1 MIKKKTKKEEEEKK
15 IYRCNTP
22 GESRKATTMKVIS
35 FFLIALTVCDDATS
49 KLGIRDAHK
58 IKRHLRYLVLERRAD
73 KFKKRKR
80 TTLDSTVQVGILL
93 LLPYLSS

>member
-1 MIKKKTKKEEEEKK
+1 MIKKKKKKEEEEEKK

-22 GESRKATTMKVIS
+22 GESRKAKTMKVIS
-35 FFLIALTVCDDATS
+35 FVLIALTICDDATS

-80 TTLDSTVQVGILL
+80 TTLDSTA
-93 LLPYLSS
+93 